1 MVGII
6 VVLIAGA
13 VGFSVFNVIS
23 LKKEQHDMLEQQE
36 ELKAEKQELE
46 KQLEEIN
53 DPKNIEEERRLFYVA
68 ITRAREKL
76 IINYSDSIITKEGE
90 EKIAIPSRL
99 LEEIPPELF
108 RNEEISPEERK
119 KAQAEMLREL
129 LAKHT
134 MKR

>member
-1 MVGII
+1 MAIRRSRNRRRLMVGII

-53 DPKNIEEERRLFYVA
+53 DPKNIEEEARDQLRL
-68 ITRAREKL
+68 IMP
-76 IINYSDSIITKEGE
+76 GE
-90 EKIAIPSRL
+90 TL
-99 LEEIPPELF
+99 YMF
-108 RNEEISPEERK
+108 PEEMTENSGED
-119 KAQAEMLREL
+119 AADGSEE
-129 LAKHT
+129 
-134 MKR
+134 